1 MLLLYLDSV
10 SKQKTAYR
18 ETLLPSIPAGSSFD
32 SILTIENERRSHLEP
47 LLRPERSLWHVVA
60 PGTLK
65 RFVTLFLREFSII
78 FVVLGCH
85 HYSDSDSPN
94 PGTSPTRR
102 SDIVL
107 NVHDMRDVPACRL
120 ES

>member
-1 MLLLYLDSV
+1 MATAMLLLYLDSV

-94 PGTSPTRR
+94 P
-102 SDIVL
+102 
-107 NVHDMRDVPACRL
+107 ACRL